1 MSSPQ
6 SAEAAARAPF
16 DVRRAHAAVATAFAV
31 HGAVAGTFATRIPWI
46 KDHLGLGPAA
56 LGLALVCPALGS
68 SLAMPLAGRLMHRLG
83 GRAAIRL
90 LLSLWCAVLALPA
103 LAPGLPWL
111 CASLLAFGAC
121 AGTADVVMNALGVAV
136 EERKGKSIMSG
147 LHGMW
152 SAGTLIGA
160 AIGVPAAHAGLDA
173 RVHLAAVAA
182 VLVGVA
188 LAAGSRAP
196 DVRARAGE
204 AAPPRFALPP
214 RAALVIG
221 AVGFCAVFAEGG
233 TSDWCA
239 VYLRDIAH
247 ASPAVAAVAYTAFSC
262 TMAVSR
268 LVGDLAVRRLGAV
281 TTVRAGGV
289 VATAGATLVV
299 VSRSPVPAIAGFAL
313 LGVGIAVVVPLCF
326 AAAGRRGPVPSQAIA
341 GVATVTYTSGLI
353 APAAIGGI
361 AGASSLTVSFGL
373 VALLTLGL
381 VVGAGVVAP
390 APAAAP
396 PGPPDGGGSGSGGRG
411 APAGGVVVART
422 PPHPGPG
429 AMGAPQVGAK
439 GPAGAHGGIEPA
451 GP

>member
-1 MSSPQ
+1 MSPPQ
-6 SAEAAARAPF
+6 SAEPAARAPF
-16 DVRRAHAAVATAFAV
+16 DVRRAHFAVAAAFAV
-31 HGAVAGTFATRIPWI
+31 HGAVQGTFATRIPWI

-56 LGLALVCPALGS
+56 LGLALACPAIGS

-90 LLSLWCAVLALPA
+90 LLTLWCAVLALPA

-111 CASLLAFGAC
+111 CVGLLAFGAC

-136 EERKGKSIMSG
+136 EEHKGKSIMSG

-152 SAGTLIGA
+152 SAGTLAGA
-160 AIGVPAAHAGLDA
+160 AVGVPAAHARLDG
-173 RVHLAAVAA
+173 RIHLAAVAA
-182 VLVGVA
+182 LLVVIA
-188 LAAGSRAP
+188 LTVGSGAP
-196 DVRARAGE
+196 DVRAGQDE

-262 TMAVSR
+262 TMAASR
-268 LVGDLAVRRLGAV
+268 MVGDLAVRRLGAV

-289 VATAGATLVV
+289 IATAGAALVV
-299 VSRSPVPAIAGFAL
+299 ASRIPAPAIAGFAL

-373 VALLTLGL
+373 VTLLTLGL
-381 VVGAGVVAP
+381 VLGARVVAP
-390 APAAAP
+390 TPAPA
-396 PGPPDGGGSGSGGRG
+396 GPPDSALAPEVPAGTGGSPGG
-411 APAGGVVVART
+411 
-422 PPHPGPG
+422 
-429 AMGAPQVGAK
+429 
-439 GPAGAHGGIEPA
+439 
-451 GP
+451 